1 MNKAINHVFTFQNS
15 FTYLRSLT
23 TAVYQ
28 CPMHSLI
35 IIQSLISSKKH
46 REQIKRGE
54 IFVPF
59 NSYFLPI
66 IECYGYGHFIIRT
79 TLLKHIISLKK
90 SFDDIQIL
98 CKYVF
103 IALSYFDI
111 SSLLVR
117 KTYLLSLS
125 CLFAYQF
132 VYTKLCM
139 IFHFY

>member
-66 IECYGYGHFIIRT
+66 IECYGYETEEIGYAIS
-79 TLLKHIISLKK
+79 TLLITLFLVLHDQRLK
-90 SFDDIQIL
+90 
-98 CKYVF
+98 
-103 IALSYFDI
+103 YFMM
-111 SSLLVR
+111 LV
-117 KTYLLSLS
+117 
-125 CLFAYQF
+125 
-132 VYTKLCM
+132 
-139 IFHFY
+139 